1 MIVLPVDF
9 ISVLSYGDVVSR
21 ILVVEDNEEL
31 ADNVGTWLQNEQ
43 HKVDTVADGVEA
55 LRYLRTY
62 EYDVIILDWT
72 LPKMSGIE
80 VLKQYRANRG
90 ATPVLMLTGRRDL
103 DDKEFGLD
111 AGADDYLT
119 KPFELRELSARLRAL
134 LRRAPMPPSEQLTF
148 GDLVLD
154 KQSKRITK
162 AGNDVKLMPKDFA
175 VLELL
180 MTYPDKVF
188 SAESLIERVWSEGEA
203 SAEVVRKH
211 INKIRTQ
218 IDSPEKQSFIRTVHG
233 IGYSFNNKT
242 E

>member
-1 MIVLPVDF
+1 MP
-9 ISVLSYGDVVSR
+9 R

-31 ADNVGTWLQNEQ
+31 VDNVSTWLENEQ
-43 HKVDTVADGVEA
+43 HKVDTVMDGVEA
-55 LRYLRTY
+55 LRHLSTY

-72 LPKMSGIE
+72 LPKVSGIE
-80 VLKQYRANRG
+80 VLKQFRGNKG

-103 DDKEFGLD
+103 DDKELGLD

-134 LRRAPMPPSEQLTF
+134 LRRAPMPPSEQLTS
-148 GDLVLD
+148 GDLMLD
-154 KQSKRITK
+154 KQSKRVTK
-162 AGNDVKLMPKDFA
+162 AGSEIKLMPKDFA

-188 SAESLIERVWSEGEA
+188 SAESLIERIWSEGEA

-211 INKIRTQ
+211 INRIRTQ
-218 IDSPEKQSFIRTVHG
+218 IDSPDQQSYIRTVHG
-233 IGYSFNNKT
+233 IGYSFNTPNPK
-242 E
+242 